1 MLHNSIKKTV
11 ILFIIINNILILSV
25 NAQKKRIKSQF
36 SQQDLEMN
44 KVYDETFHFWK
55 YNNIKILSQKDTLS
69 PPYFID
75 DRNYKGLIN
84 YGIQFKSKDF
94 RNFYYLEGRCMY
106 FLKVDFL
113 KVLFNPNNNIIE
125 IEGYITGG
133 WGDLAIKEQR
143 ENGVENYVD
152 VFLGEKKDT
161 IKKLYYSSVVNE
173 EFIEVTL
180 NNQLVNQ
187 TTILDSFPAFYFE
200 NYSHFRT
207 KESKGKRFFKIKGKI
222 NSNSLLAFG
231 GRNCYAEIFDI
242 GSMVFY
248 PNKNKRKKTKNEK
261 KPAYRTLIVNNVL
274 LSKKEEVKETNYYTY
289 TKEAEN
295 YIVKRQYVKAKEQYI
310 ALHKKYPILFARD
323 LHNAIR
329 CAVFSRDYENAFYWA
344 ELLAKKGV
352 GVNYFNAKVLAPLKK
367 NKQWDSFSKKYD
379 SIYKEFQNNKNTKLK
394 QEIEKLVYED
404 QADYGLA
411 NRKEPKILYETTER
425 VTNKLI
431 GLLKEEGYLSEEK
444 IGVYTKKDTVLIQSP
459 EFHVLIRHAIQQK
472 PKNLEDLKS
481 LLDIA
486 IKNLEYDNERS
497 VNNILFNNS
506 CFHIYKG
513 NIYNSKSCG
522 DNELMVRQMKFMF
535 NNPYNFIIHNDN
547 FVVTEY
553 NKENP
558 EEYDTFYKEQ
568 FNFIMKLTDDWE
580 FYLNN

>member
-1 MLHNSIKKTV
+1 MVKLKIRLLQT
-11 ILFIIINNILILSV
+11 LFYLITLNFSYSQSDIINKNYT
-25 NAQKKRIKSQF
+25 KKDFEEYKIHDQIY
-36 SQQDLEMN
+36 N
-44 KVYDETFHFWK
+44 FWI
-55 YNNIKILSQKDTLS
+55 YNNNLISKVNDTLKI
-69 PPYFID
+69 PFFVD

-84 YGIQFKSKDF
+84 YGVEFRSKDY
-94 RNFYYLEGRCMY
+94 RNFDFIENHYMY
-106 FLKVDFL
+106 FLKIDFE
-113 KVLFNPNNNIIE
+113 KVLFNSKDSIIE
-125 IEGYITGG
+125 IEGYVSGG
-133 WGDLAIKEQR
+133 WGDLVSGKKESSI
-143 ENGVENYVD
+143 ENKID

-161 IKKLYYSSVVNE
+161 IKKLNYSSVVNE

-180 NNQLVNQ
+180 NHQLVDE
-187 TTILDSFPAFYFE
+187 TTILDSFPAFYFK

-207 KESKGKRFFKIKGKI
+207 KESKGKRFFKIKGKLT
-222 NSNSLLAFG
+222 STTKLAFG
-231 GRNCYAEIFDI
+231 GKNCYAEVFDI

-248 PNKNKRKKTKNEK
+248 PKKKKRKKLNKEK
-261 KPAYRTLIVNNVL
+261 KSAYKALIVNNIL
-274 LSKKEEVKETNYYTY
+274 LSNKEEVKEINYYTY

-295 YIVKRQYVKAKEQYI
+295 YILKRQYANAKRKYI
-310 ALHKKYPILFARD
+310 TLNEKYSNLFTRD

-329 CAVFSRDYENAFYWA
+329 CAVLSRDYENAFFWG

-352 GVNYFNAKVLAPLKK
+352 GINYFNAKVLAPLKK
-367 NKQWDSFSKKYD
+367 NKRWNSFSVKYD
-379 SIYKEFQNNKNTKLK
+379 SLYNDFQKNKSSKLK

-431 GLLKEEGYLSEEK
+431 ALLKEEGYPSEER
-444 IGVYTKKDTVLIQSP
+444 IGVYTKNDTVLIQSP

-472 PKNLEDLKS
+472 PKNLEVLKS

-497 VNNILFNNS
+497 ANNILFNNS

-513 NIYNSKSCG
+513 NLYNSKSCG
-522 DNELMVRQMKFMF
+522 YNELMVRQIKFMF
-535 NNPYNFIIHNDN
+535 NNPNNFIIHNNN
-547 FVVTEY
+547 FIVTEY

-558 EEYDTFYKEQ
+558 DEYDTFYKEQ